1 MQHQSVEAAGIR
13 KPHFLSLRWKALTA
27 LSLVLV
33 LVNASLAYL
42 AYGQSARQFELQ
54 QTEVRERQGRQL
66 RDMVAGHAV
75 EMSRLASLVPLMGPN
90 PPLADLPAQL
100 RHALGANGAML
111 DLEWDIRSVHWLSP
125 QGETSITWP
134 EQTEPLPPELVSRI
148 ADAPEKHTTLLSCHS
163 QCRQYLA
170 TPLLWGGAY
179 GGSLVLARSLADSLL
194 AFNELTGA
202 DVAVLSGQK
211 GSGLLTGPGS
221 EPPTGV
227 RFPAITHAEHSDPIL
242 SGVVDSLVSQ
252 DDAAAPVL
260 VQRGGG
266 LVRDLSCPGPGRWGR
281 CLCHQRRNR
290 AAGGDQ
296 PGDPFQHRHRHH
308 WALPLG
314 GATSLH
320 AEAAALSTPAHRLR
334 PTASRGES
342 LSGPA

>member
-125 QGETSITWP
+125 
-134 EQTEPLPPELVSRI
+134 
-148 ADAPEKHTTLLSCHS
+148 
-163 QCRQYLA
+163 
-170 TPLLWGGAY
+170 
-179 GGSLVLARSLADSLL
+179 
-194 AFNELTGA
+194 
-202 DVAVLSGQK
+202 
-211 GSGLLTGPGS
+211 
-221 EPPTGV
+221 
-227 RFPAITHAEHSDPIL
+227 
-242 SGVVDSLVSQ
+242 
-252 DDAAAPVL
+252 
-260 VQRGGG
+260 
-266 LVRDLSCPGPGRWGR
+266 
-281 CLCHQRRNR
+281 
-290 AAGGDQ
+290 
-296 PGDPFQHRHRHH
+296 
-308 WALPLG
+308 
-314 GATSLH
+314 
-320 AEAAALSTPAHRLR
+320 
-334 PTASRGES
+334 
-342 LSGPA
+342 